1 MNLYTIG
8 FTKKS
13 AQDFFD
19 LIIKNGVKLV
29 IDTRLNN
36 KSQLAGFAKQGD
48 LEYFLKKIGDIKYI
62 HMLKWAPTDDLL
74 KNYQKKKIDW
84 DEYKKQYSNILEQRN
99 IKKEIDFSV
108 LDNACLLCSEDKPG
122 HCHRRLLAEYFA
134 ELGKDIKIVHL

>member
-1 MNLYTIG
+1 MKLYTIG

-36 KSQLAGFAKQGD
+36 KSQLAGFAKQRD
-48 LEYFLKKIGDIKYI
+48 LEYFLKRIGDIKYI
-62 HMLKWAPTDDLL
+62 HMSKWAPTEDLL

-84 DEYKKQYSNILEQRN
+84 DDYKKEYINILEHRN
-99 IKKEIDFSV
+99 IKKDIDFSV
-108 LDNACLLCSEDKPG
+108 LNNACLLCSEDKPER
-122 HCHRRLLAEYFA
+122 CHRSLLAEYFKD
-134 ELGKDIKIVHL
+134 LNKDIKIVHL